1 MSDEDDL
8 TTPQDVAENMPDGIP
23 PPPFV
28 GLDQYFDEPSP
39 SEDRRADG
47 LLGWAAKASKAQRGG
62 LVSFA
67 VWCAQAPDA
76 ERRVI
81 QLLME
86 QYAGRVPM
94 GAVNDMAGTAGCRG
108 ASPHPACERSWMIR
122 ATSSTCSGR
131 SLLSWEMTSSTD
143 AILLPYATW
152 RCKSTLW

>member
-8 TTPQDVAENMPDGIP
+8 TSPQDVAENMPDGIP

-39 SEDRRADG
+39 SDDKRADG
-47 LLGWAAKASKAQRGG
+47 LLGWAARASKAQRGG

-94 GAVNDMAGTAGCRG
+94 GAVCDVAAAASVSRQTVFNAIRRFVSFFPG
-108 ASPHPACERSWMIR
+108 AISEARRSK
-122 ATSSTCSGR
+122 G
-131 SLLSWEMTSSTD
+131 
-143 AILLPYATW
+143 
-152 RCKSTLW
+152 

>member
-39 SEDRRADG
+39 SEDKRADG
-47 LLGWAAKASKAQRGG
+47 LLGWAARASKAQRGG

-67 VWCAQAPDA
+67 AWCAQAPDA

-94 GAVNDMAGTAGCRG
+94 GAVCDVAAAASVSRQTVFNAIRRFVSFFPG
-108 ASPHPACERSWMIR
+108 AISEARRSK
-122 ATSSTCSGR
+122 G
-131 SLLSWEMTSSTD
+131 
-143 AILLPYATW
+143 
-152 RCKSTLW
+152 